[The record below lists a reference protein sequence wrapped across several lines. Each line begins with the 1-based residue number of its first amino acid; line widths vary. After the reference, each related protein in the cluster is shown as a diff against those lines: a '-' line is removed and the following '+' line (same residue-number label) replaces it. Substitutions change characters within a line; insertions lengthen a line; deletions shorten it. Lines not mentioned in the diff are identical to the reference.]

1 MALIEASEILMLADV
16 FLAIFE
22 GKIIIVFLR
31 RKEMQFTLINMTR
44 MGMGKS

>member
-22 GKIIIVFLR
+22 GKVIIVFLR

-44 MGMGKS
+44 MVMGKS